1 MALRLLLS
9 WTQTPLSRL
18 VLATLDGNRHTSEP
32 VMVRTPDTYVD
43 GQVLAIDQATDIA
56 YPELT
61 LLPVSRGLAQVA
73 VKTLT
78 PREGIPVGSV
88 YPLVGTDLQTIED
101 HWGSSPLLIQ
111 RAQNQTSLLL
121 ASGNS
126 VPLNYYSV
134 VVQPG
139 TSNGTP
145 HRVDFTN
152 QTTVTVI
159 HMLGK
164 HPAIQIF
171 DLAGNTI
178 QAQVVPTT
186 NDRFDVTFTPAAT
199 GYLLY

>member
-43 GQVLAIDQATDIA
+43 GQVLAIDQSTDIA

-73 VKTLT
+73 IKTLT

-152 QTTVTVI
+152 QTTVPVI